1 MNTFI
6 LGTLGEHT
14 PTVPAS
20 LAVIFELITGWSETP
35 SRTELGFICAAAI
48 AHSVEHPNKPKY
60 KYSVSMK
67 EYGRE
72 CIEWLLGAG
81 VSIPDIYSY
90 GSLML
95 ALSMDKLPTQKGAE
109 EKADFL
115 PQQDAESLNT

>member
-35 SRTELGFICAAAI
+35 SKTELGFICAAAI
-48 AHSVEHPNKPKY
+48 AHSVEHQNKPKY

-67 EYGRE
+67 QYGRE

-95 ALSMDKLPTQKGAE
+95 ALSMDKLPTQKGQKRKLIFCHNKTG
-109 EKADFL
+109 KA
-115 PQQDAESLNT
+115 